1 MHLSLPIALFKWAF
15 LARCCLQT
23 LYPWLNYIST
33 LVGIWLQLARLNVSF
48 ALKVMDARQ
57 DQISSKM
64 ADVRAQQEESLRKR
78 EELLLELEQAKQLT
92 RREVEETERRKTA
105 RKEELE
111 AQVGNSALFSQN

>member
-1 MHLSLPIALFKWAF
+1 
-15 LARCCLQT
+15 
-23 LYPWLNYIST
+23 
-33 LVGIWLQLARLNVSF
+33 
-48 ALKVMDARQ
+48 MDARQ

-64 ADVRAQQEESLRKR
+64 ADVRAQQEDSLRKR

-111 AQVGNSALFSQN
+111 AQVGNSALFSSN

>member
-1 MHLSLPIALFKWAF
+1 M
-15 LARCCLQT
+15 
-23 LYPWLNYIST
+23 
-33 LVGIWLQLARLNVSF
+33 GIWLQLARLNVSF

-92 RREVEETERRKTA
+92 RREAEETERRKTA

-111 AQVGNSALFSQN
+111 AQVRNSALFSSN